1 MRRIVRTRMIRAG
14 IALIAMPA
22 VGCVSSTDIEKI
34 HAQLAEIEL
43 EVLQIRKE
51 GSSKADVAEAE
62 SAITARIEALLQSEM
77 AVEAEIQALSD
88 EVGQLRSQLE
98 ETQFRLAQL
107 AQQIAATNQEL
118 QAVRSAAERARAAAP
133 PPPPQASNPTDPQS
147 LYDAAYNDYVR
158 GSYDLAILG
167 FLQYLDAF
175 RDTELADNATYW
187 IGECYYLQGKFQK
200 AIDQF
205 DQVLTDYERSD
216 RSPSA
221 LLKKGYAYLE
231 LGQRAQGVVQLQH
244 VICEYSGTDEA
255 HLARQRLQELGI
267 DVEC

>member
-1 MRRIVRTRMIRAG
+1 MIRAG
-14 IALIAMPA
+14 IALMALPA
-22 VGCVSSTDIEKI
+22 LGCVSSTDIEQI
-34 HAQLAEIEL
+34 HSQLAEIQL
-43 EVLQIRKE
+43 EVLKLRKE
-51 GSSKADVAEAE
+51 GPSKADVAEAQA
-62 SAITARIEALLQSEM
+62 AITARIEALLQSEA
-77 AVEAEIQALSD
+77 AVEAELQALSD
-88 EVGQLRSQLE
+88 EIGQLKARLE
-98 ETQFRLAQL
+98 ETHFRLAQL
-107 AQQIAATNQEL
+107 SQQIAATNQEL
-118 QAVRSAAERARAAAP
+118 QAVRSAAERARAVAP
-133 PPPPQASNPTDPQS
+133 PPPPSQASNPTDPQS

-187 IGECYYLQGKFQK
+187 IGECYYLQGKFQQ

-221 LLKKGYAYLE
+221 LLKRGYAHLE
-231 LGQRAQGVVQLQH
+231 LGQRAEGVVQLQH